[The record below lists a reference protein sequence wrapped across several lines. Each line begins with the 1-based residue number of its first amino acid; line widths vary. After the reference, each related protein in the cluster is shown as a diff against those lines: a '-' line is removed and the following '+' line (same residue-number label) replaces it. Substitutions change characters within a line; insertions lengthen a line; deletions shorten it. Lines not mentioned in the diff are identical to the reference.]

1 MYNRN
6 KWNQVAFFKIV
17 PINYWGLPVIYT
29 MFAVFYITASSL
41 VTWIRVLHNE
51 LI

>member
-1 MYNRN
+1 MYYGN
-6 KWNQVAFFKIV
+6 KWNQVAFLT
-17 PINYWGLPVIYT
+17 INYCGLPVNNT

-41 VTWIRVLHNE
+41 VAWTRLLHNE